1 MRRIKR
7 FVRSASTFLTQL
19 GAALV
24 KTIVTSIVLGFI
36 VVAVMQY
43 MGVPVPSA
51 HDLMGGVKRLAEI
64 LS

>member
-1 MRRIKR
+1 MRIKR
-7 FVRSASTFLTQL
+7 VARSASTFLTQL

-24 KTIVTSIVLGFI
+24 KTVVTSIVLGFV

-43 MGVPVPSA
+43 MGVPVPTA
-51 HDLMGGVKRLAEI
+51 HELMGGVKRLAEI